1 MIYYKYN
8 TLNEF
13 DTTKIGT
20 DVIKMD
26 DGGMMA
32 KGGEL
37 TEDQL
42 KLRLELVLDDIK
54 AIKEFIYENGLSEIF
69 QRPTKHADECW
80 THFNNIE
87 IACDL
92 NDDESLSWGKFYKEN
107 GGMMAKGGK
116 VDYGSLYKKIVEAVE
131 RKLKI
136 SDEDA
141 INLVDENEA
150 FIIDMIE
157 HEEIKNPNQIADA
170 IISDYGEANEEMA
183 KGGRVKRKRWIQ
195 DALSGNKGEL
205 RKTAKRKGLIKGDE
219 KLSKSDLHK
228 LEKMGG
234 KTSRRAHLAETLI
247 DFKK

>member
-1 MIYYKYN
+1 LILEKGYKTSDILLQTN
-8 TLNEF
+8 FVSSDSLEKELMSEF
-13 DTTKIGT
+13 RKQKNQIAFERDKKIG
-20 DVIKMD
+20 KMANY
-26 DGGMMA
+26 GGMMA
-32 KGGEL
+32 KGGE
-37 TEDQL
+37 
-42 KLRLELVLDDIK
+42 VHYDI
-54 AIKEFIYENGLSEIF
+54 
-69 QRPTKHADECW
+69 
-80 THFNNIE
+80 
-87 IACDL
+87 
-92 NDDESLSWGKFYKEN
+92 
-107 GGMMAKGGK
+107 
-116 VDYGSLYKKIVEAVE
+116 LYKKIVEAVE

-136 SDEDA
+136 SDEEA
-141 INLVDENEA
+141 TNLVDENEA

-170 IISDYGEANEEMA
+170 IISDYGEANDEMA